1 MKDICKFW
9 KSPPKDK
16 GQLDPTNSVQI
27 PTSLRTVKWLL
38 GEESNVFS
46 VVGDF
51 DSKLVKK

>member
-1 MKDICKFW
+1 MKDICKFC
-9 KSPPKDK
+9 KSPPKEK
-16 GQLDPTNSVQI
+16 AQLDPTNSVQI

>member
-1 MKDICKFW
+1 MKDICKFC

-16 GQLDPTNSVQI
+16 AQLDPTNSVQI

-46 VVGDF
+46 VVGHF